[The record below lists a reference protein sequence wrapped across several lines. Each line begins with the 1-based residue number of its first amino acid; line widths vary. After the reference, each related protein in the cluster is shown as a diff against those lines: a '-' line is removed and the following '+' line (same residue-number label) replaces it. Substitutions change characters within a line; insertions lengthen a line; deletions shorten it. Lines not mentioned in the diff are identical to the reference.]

1 MKMKKWKQKI
11 ITGVL
16 AAAIVLFGM
25 YNNPNGNQASAATP
39 RVMLSDYSIEE
50 GSVTAG
56 KDFTLRLVLRNTAAK
71 SSVRNLKVSVSSE
84 NGEFLPTEGAGTAYL
99 DKIDA
104 ASEAEFIFSM
114 RALDGLEEKSY
125 KVSIKTEYEDAS
137 GNSYD
142 VTDYIYLSITL
153 EQRISIT
160 DVYLA
165 DYDLQLGDTAEICG
179 TVNNLGAGTLYNV
192 TAHITGDNVME
203 QDSYIGNIESGK
215 SGTVD
220 VLTKADV
227 VSHNTGDKNCLVI
240 TYEDKAGNEYS
251 EQTDIAI
258 TVAQPIYEN
267 LERVK
272 EPANV
277 SGIVRN
283 IGIIAVVIV
292 VIVLVIFISYKRWKK
307 KQKMLD
313 EI

>member
-1 MKMKKWKQKI
+1 MKRRVWLQKI

-16 AAAIVLFGM
+16 AAVIVLFGM
-25 YNNPNGNQASAATP
+25 CSNPAGYQVSAATP

-50 GSVTAG
+50 GTVTAG
-56 KDFTLRLVLRNTAAK
+56 EEFTLRLTLQNTAAK
-71 SSVRNLKVSVSSE
+71 SSVRNLKVTVSSE

-99 DKIDA
+99 AQIDA
-104 ASEAEFIFSM
+104 GSEAEFIFPM
-114 RALDGLEEKSY
+114 QAVDGLEEKSY
-125 KVSIKTEYEDAS
+125 KVSVKTEYEDAS

-142 VTDYIYLSITL
+142 VTDNIYLSITL
-153 EQRISIT
+153 EQRLSIT

-165 DYDLQLGDTAEICG
+165 DYDLQLGDTIEVCG

-192 TAHITGDNVME
+192 TAHVTGDNVME
-203 QDSYIGNIESGK
+203 QDSYVGNIESGK
-215 SGTVD
+215 SGTID

-227 VSHNTGDKNCLVI
+227 VSHNFGDKNNLVI

-251 EQTDIAI
+251 KEAEIAV
-258 TVAQPIYEN
+258 TVVQPIYED
-267 LERVK
+267 LEKVK

-277 SGIVRN
+277 SGIMSK
-283 IGIIAVVIV
+283 IGIIAAIIV
-292 VIVLVIFISYKRWKK
+292 VIALIIFISVKRWKR